1 MSKEEAPAGIFSKMV
16 KFVRNPATNWG
27 DLDHKESDRESS
39 YSKQLLKEMIERK
52 RRNDFVRK
60 REFDMLRKLRRRE
73 AVVGSADGS
82 GRPSFFQSS
91 LPSKPDDRAMTLK
104 KIDEIEAQMSMQWW
118 KTKHGNAST
127 LPPNSSFPTS
137 GLNSIDSNAPKP
149 LKPSQDFQYQ
159 KTDAAPLGLGKPLSP
174 PARAPATAPQEAQD
188 TQQITE
194 PAPLAPA
201 EPPASPRA
209 APENAAPVR
218 PDLAPLEFTAKPLPV
233 RSPNVNPKPPPP
245 IPAAKA
251 PIYGGLAGYEG
262 GTTTG
267 FSASKLF
274 ALEVDEVQH
283 DPELE
288 EAAIRF
294 ANGDDEGAEAGLRE
308 ALSPAGHRANH
319 EDTWLTLFDLYRA
332 TAQHDKFESIAIDFA
347 GKFGRSAPQ
356 WFSMPEMVGKMGL
369 STLSEGV
376 QNKKS
381 DWRCPA
387 RLGMQSVAA
396 LNAAL
401 LKAVMP
407 WRIDWTPL
415 QTIEPLAVAALQ
427 RLFAHWALQP
437 IQLRF
442 MGAGNLE
449 SVLQNATP
457 SGKPEVPQEYWKLRL
472 ESLRL
477 MHRPDEFELIAL
489 DFCVTYE
496 VSPPAWSPARC
507 EYKSLD
513 SGGETQAG
521 HTIIGEAMHDSIST
535 GLSAYGD
542 LQSGSSLQ
550 SAQLA
555 AVELSGQ
562 IKGDAQA
569 ALDKLEQRFAGAD
582 VLVISCSRLIRVDF
596 SAAGNLLNW
605 VTARQSE
612 GRTVQ
617 FGEVHRLVAA
627 FFHVI
632 GISEHAQIVTRTN

>member
-1 MSKEEAPAGIFSKMV
+1 MV
-16 KFVRNPATNWG
+16 KFVRNPATNWAE
-27 DLDHKESDRESS
+27 LDQKESDRESS

-73 AVVGSADGS
+73 AVVGGPDGS

-127 LPPNSSFPTS
+127 LNPSNSNFPSS
-137 GLNSIDSNAPKP
+137 GLPSIDSTTPIPIAP
-149 LKPSQDFQYQ
+149 SREFQYQ
-159 KTDAAPLGLGKPLSP
+159 RTDAVPLMAHSAALDIAKPVAPALSP
-174 PARAPATAPQEAQD
+174 APVKSP
-188 TQQITE
+188 I
-194 PAPLAPA
+194 
-201 EPPASPRA
+201 ASPTVRPVAANKPMLSPQA
-209 APENAAPVR
+209 APGQSVR
-218 PDLAPLEFTAKPLPV
+218 EDLAPLEFTSATSST
-233 RSPNVNPKPPPP
+233 RSQPIKTTAPTAPPPAR
-245 IPAAKA
+245 PAH
-251 PIYGGLAGYEG
+251 IGGLANSYDGAA
-262 GTTTG
+262 TTG

-308 ALSPAGHRANH
+308 ALSPAGHRVNH

-332 TAQHDKFESIAIDFA
+332 TAQHEKFESAAIDFA
-347 GKFGRSAPQ
+347 SKFGRSAPQ
-356 WFSMPEMVGKMGL
+356 WFSMPEMVGLIGANAQDGEAL
-369 STLSEGV
+369 S
-376 QNKKS
+376 KKS
-381 DWRCPA
+381 DWRCPSK
-387 RLGMQSVAA
+387 LGVQSVAA

-407 WRIDWTPL
+407 WRIDWSPL
-415 QTIEPLAVAALQ
+415 QSIEPLAVSALQ
-427 RLFAHWALQP
+427 RVFASWTSQP
-437 IQLRF
+437 VQLRF
-442 MGAGNLE
+442 MGAEKLE
-449 SVLQNATP
+449 AILQAATP
-457 SGKPEVPQEYWKLRL
+457 SGKSEVTQDHWKLRL

-496 VSPPAWSPARC
+496 VSPPAWEAARC

-513 SGGETQAG
+513 PGGETQAG
-521 HTIIGEAMHDSIST
+521 HTIIGEAMHDSIPA
-535 GLSAYGD
+535 GLSGYGD
-542 LQSGSSLQ
+542 SQMGSSQQ
-550 SAQLA
+550 SAQLS

-562 IKGDAQA
+562 IRGDAQA
-569 ALDKLEQRFAGAD
+569 TLDKLEQRLFGAD
-582 VLVISCSRLIRVDF
+582 IMVISCSRLIRVDF

-605 VTARQSE
+605 VTARQAE

-617 FGEVHRLVAA
+617 FGDVHRLVAA

>member
-1 MSKEEAPAGIFSKMV
+1 MAKEDPPAGIFSKMV
-16 KFVRNPATNWG
+16 KFVRNPVTNWG
-27 DLDHKESDRESS
+27 ELDQKESDRESH

-73 AVVGSADGS
+73 AVVGAPEGS

-127 LPPNSSFPTS
+127 LPPNSSFPNS
-137 GLNSIDSNAPKP
+137 NIQSIDSNFPKP
-149 LKPSQDFQYQ
+149 IAPGRDFQYQ
-159 KTDAAPLGLGKPLSP
+159 KTDAAPLVPSQPEQPSARPASPSLSAASPKPVAAAAAP
-174 PARAPATAPQEAQD
+174 VPAARPQSAAPL
-188 TQQITE
+188 
-194 PAPLAPA
+194 LAPA
-201 EPPASPRA
+201 V
-209 APENAAPVR
+209 PVR
-218 PDLAPLEFTAKPLPV
+218 QDLAPLEFTAQSPV
-233 RSPNVNPKPPPP
+233 RSSAAKIASPPAPAAFKPPH
-245 IPAAKA
+245 ISGLSNSYDGAAA
-251 PIYGGLAGYEG
+251 
-262 GTTTG
+262 TG

-294 ANGDDEGAEAGLRE
+294 ANGDDEGAETGLLE

-319 EDTWLTLFDLYRA
+319 DDTWLTLFDLYRA
-332 TAQHDKFESIAIDFA
+332 TAQHDKFESAAIDFA
-347 GKFGRSAPQ
+347 SKFGRSAPQ
-356 WFSMPEMVGKMGL
+356 WFSMPEMVGMMGAM
-369 STLSEGV
+369 SVDNEASV
-376 QNKKS
+376 KKS
-381 DWRCPA
+381 DWRCPSK
-387 RLGMQSVAA
+387 LGVQSVAA

-415 QTIEPLAVAALQ
+415 QSIEPLAVAALH
-427 RLFAHWALQP
+427 RLFASWTAQP
-437 IQLRF
+437 VQLRF
-442 MGAGNLE
+442 MGAEKLE
-449 SVLQNATP
+449 TILQAATP
-457 SGKPEVPQEYWKLRL
+457 SGNAQVEQDNWKLRL

-496 VSPPAWSPARC
+496 VSPPAWEAARC

-513 SGGETQAG
+513 SVGATQAG
-521 HTIIGEAMHDSIST
+521 HTIIGEAMHDSIPS
-535 GLSAYGD
+535 GLSGYGD
-542 LQSGSSLQ
+542 SQMGASSL
-550 SAQLA
+550 SSQLA

-569 ALDKLEQRFAGAD
+569 ALDKLEQRMAGAD
-582 VLVISCSRLIRVDF
+582 IMVISCSRLIRVDF

-605 VTARQSE
+605 VTARQAE

-617 FGEVHRLVAA
+617 FGDVHRLVAA

>member
-1 MSKEEAPAGIFSKMV
+1 MAKEDPPAGIFSKMV

-27 DLDHKESDRESS
+27 ELDQKESDRESS

-73 AVVGSADGS
+73 AVVGSPDGS

-127 LPPNSSFPTS
+127 LNPANSSFPSS
-137 GLNSIDSNAPKP
+137 GLPSIDSNSPKP
-149 LKPSQDFQYQ
+149 IAPTREFQYQ
-159 KTDAAPLGLGKPLSP
+159 KTDAAPLMPASGAPASQP
-174 PARAPATAPQEAQD
+174 PAPARPPVAPAIGPLAAAKPMTSPHAAPATAARE
-188 TQQITE
+188 E
-194 PAPLAPA
+194 
-201 EPPASPRA
+201 
-209 APENAAPVR
+209 
-218 PDLAPLEFTAKPLPV
+218 LAPLEFTSAFSSQ
-233 RSPNVNPKPPPP
+233 RS
-245 IPAAKA
+245 PAAKINA
-251 PIYGGLAGYEG
+251 PVSSPPAKPQRNGGLANAYDGAAA
-262 GTTTG
+262 TG

-332 TAQHDKFESIAIDFA
+332 TAQHEKFESVAIDFA
-347 GKFGRSAPQ
+347 SKFGRSAPQ
-356 WFSMPEMVGKMGL
+356 WFSMPEMVGLTGINAQDG
-369 STLSEGV
+369 EAI
-376 QNKKS
+376 NKKS
-381 DWRCPA
+381 DWRCPSK
-387 RLGMQSVAA
+387 LGVQSVAA

-415 QTIEPLAVAALQ
+415 QSIEPLAVVAL
-427 RLFAHWALQP
+427 RRVFASWTAQP
-437 IQLRF
+437 VQLRF
-442 MGAGNLE
+442 MGADKLE
-449 SVLQNATP
+449 TVLQEATP
-457 SGKPEVPQEYWKLRL
+457 SGQSDVAQEHWKLRL

-496 VSPPAWSPARC
+496 VSPPAWEAARC

-513 SGGETQAG
+513 SGGATQAG
-521 HTIIGEAMHDSIST
+521 HTIIGEAMHDSIPS
-535 GLSAYGD
+535 GLSGYGD
-542 LQSGSSLQ
+542 SQIGSSHQ
-550 SAQLA
+550 SAQLS

-569 ALDKLEQRFAGAD
+569 TLDKLEQRLSGAD
-582 VLVISCSRLIRVDF
+582 IMVISCSRLIRVDF

-605 VTARQSE
+605 VTARQAE

-617 FGEVHRLVAA
+617 FGDVHRLVAA